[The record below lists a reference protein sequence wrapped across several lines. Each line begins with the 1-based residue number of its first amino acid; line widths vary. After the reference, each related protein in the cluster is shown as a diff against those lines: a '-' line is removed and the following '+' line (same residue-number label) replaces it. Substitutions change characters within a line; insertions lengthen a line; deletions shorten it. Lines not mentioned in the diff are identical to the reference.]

1 MQCEAVRSS
10 TQPYE
15 LQMRRQDDDEYPLQ
29 VYRGKDLTHTEYAK
43 GTYQI
48 FVTKYQ
54 SNFHLETHSLK
65 GADVRF
71 IYNVPT
77 DRYIWQQDIRTVT
90 YHTIIAGV
98 PTEGP
103 GFSQTYEM
111 LPDETLSVG
120 ACSFPVK
127 HFRYKQ
133 NASGRAL
140 DEEIWFSP
148 ELNTIL
154 KIVEVATY
162 PDGQTKRRTVT
173 AVAIRTDFEP
183 FR

>member
-1 MQCEAVRSS
+1 
-10 TQPYE
+10 
-15 LQMRRQDDDEYPLQ
+15 MRQGDGQTYPIQ
-29 VYRGKDLTHTEYAK
+29 VFRGDKLTRVQY
-43 GTYQI
+43 
-48 FVTKYQ
+48 TKAAGHVIISDMQ
-54 SNFHLETHSLK
+54 SNFQLGYHDLA
-65 GADVRF
+65 GVDVRF
-71 IYNVPT
+71 SYSVPT
-77 DRYIWQQDIRTVT
+77 DRYIWQQDSRTVT
-90 YHTIIAGV
+90 YNTIISGAA
-98 PTEGP
+98 TEGP